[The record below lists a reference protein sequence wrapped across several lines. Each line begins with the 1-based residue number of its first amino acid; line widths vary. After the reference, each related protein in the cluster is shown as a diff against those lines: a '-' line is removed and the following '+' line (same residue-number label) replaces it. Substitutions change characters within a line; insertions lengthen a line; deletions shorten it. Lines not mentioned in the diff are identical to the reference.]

1 MTGEAMPSF
10 TRSRFSP
17 TEGGLSGTKLCHQG
31 AEDDMGKVKLFL
43 SLQRGLFL
51 GFLLQGCTGPFPR
64 DFQFLTKAPLS
75 VSDCQNRC
83 SMGGGMMWEAPI
95 QPSCRCHFFSSY
107 FHLRLGLSIFK
118 SFLKEI
124 QREPSS

>member
-17 TEGGLSGTKLCHQG
+17 TEGGLSGTELCHQG

-43 SLQRGLFL
+43 SLQHGLFFS
-51 GFLLQGCTGPFPR
+51 FLLQGCAGPFPL

-75 VSDCQNRC
+75 VSNCQIDVPWE
-83 SMGGGMMWEAPI
+83 GG
-95 QPSCRCHFFSSY
+95 
-107 FHLRLGLSIFK
+107 
-118 SFLKEI
+118 
-124 QREPSS
+124 